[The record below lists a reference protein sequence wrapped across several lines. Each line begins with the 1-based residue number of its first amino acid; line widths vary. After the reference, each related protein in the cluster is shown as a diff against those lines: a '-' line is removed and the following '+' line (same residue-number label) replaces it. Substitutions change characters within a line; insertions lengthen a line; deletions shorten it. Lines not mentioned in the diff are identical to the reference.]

1 MNLMPQPLAETDVD
15 RLVRNAWMTVLDTD
29 RAQDDDNFF
38 ALGGD
43 SVSAM
48 RLMEQVEAALVI
60 EFPLRTLLTDG
71 RLSALVEA
79 CVQLHAV
86 R

>member
-1 MNLMPQPLAETDVD
+1 MLEPLAGPDID
-15 RLVRNAWMTVLDTD
+15 RLVKSAWMNVLEVD
-29 RAQDDDNFF
+29 RAHDDDNFF

-43 SVSAM
+43 SLAAM
-48 RLMEQVEAALVI
+48 ELMERVESDLVI

-71 RLSALVEA
+71 RLSALVAA
-79 CVQLHAV
+79 CVRLHAD

>member
-1 MNLMPQPLAETDVD
+1 MDVD
-15 RLVRNAWMTVLDTD
+15 RIVRNVWRTVLETD

-43 SVSAM
+43 SLSAM
-48 RLMEQVEAALVI
+48 RLMEQVEAALAI

-71 RLSALVEA
+71 RLSALIAA